1 MEEVEM
7 GPGKGHVLVQTTSA
21 MLMGNAESEVDSDYF
36 L

>member
-7 GPGKGHVLVQTTSA
+7 GPDKGHVLVQTPSA